1 MMMINP
7 AAIRGALAALLE
19 PLVSEGVTLYPQGV
33 ANGFAELP
41 GVVLGE
47 FEVEEFE
54 APSSCLDRYAIAIAI
69 VWPNPGIDDEGT
81 QAGLEAEW
89 IKLASAVRELQNE
102 DPDLGGTVAEW
113 HPVRSEFGGY
123 TVRGIEYPAHVLTLE
138 ITG

>member
-1 MMMINP
+1 MMIDP
-7 AAIRGALAALLE
+7 TAIRAALAAILE
-19 PLVSEGVTLYPQGV
+19 PIVSEGVTLYRQGV

-54 APSSCLDRYAIAIAI
+54 APSSCLDRYGIAIAI
-69 VWPNPGIDDEGT
+69 VWPNPGIDEEGT

-89 IKLASAVRELQNE
+89 IKLASGIREQQNTNPTL
-102 DPDLGGTVAEW
+102 DGTVAEW